1 MDTTSP
7 AEERTTRVRTRL
19 GALHVRTVGAGQPT
33 ILWPSMFVD
42 SHTWDLLLPHLTVDR
57 QYVLVDGPGLG
68 LSEPLTRA
76 SDIAGAAGA
85 ALDLIEG
92 LSITDPVD
100 WVGNA
105 FGGHVGYKL
114 ATQPGVLRSL
124 AALSSPT
131 EPIDDALRRRIGLL
145 RPLLRTVGVVGPV
158 RGAILDAMLTE
169 ASQSDAQVSRIVL
182 DSLERPHR
190 ASMAR
195 ALDSFIL
202 NRVDVNAE
210 LPDIQVPSLI
220 DATDDRGD
228 WNPADATRAAAL
240 APGAQLEV
248 VAGARTLI
256 PLEQP
261 AVTARLLQAFWDQL

>member
-1 MDTTSP
+1 MDTISP
-7 AEERTTRVRTRL
+7 ADERTLRVPTRL
-19 GALHVRTVGAGQPT
+19 GALHVRTTGAGQPT

-42 SHTWDLLLPHLTVDR
+42 SHAWDLLLPHLETGR

-68 LSEPLTRA
+68 LSDPLTRA
-76 SDIAGAAGA
+76 SNIDEAAGA
-85 ALDLIEG
+85 ALDLLDE

-114 ATQPGVLRSL
+114 ATQAGVLRSL

-131 EPIDDALRRRIGLL
+131 EPISDALRRRIGLL

-158 RGAILDAMLTE
+158 RRAIVDAMLTE
-169 ASQSDAQVSRIVL
+169 ASQADPRVNRIVL
-182 DSLERPHR
+182 DSIGRPSR

-195 ALDSFIL
+195 ALESFIL
-202 NRVDVNAE
+202 NRLDVNAE
-210 LPDIQVPSLI
+210 LGDIRVPSLFV
-220 DATDDRGD
+220 ATDDRGD
-228 WNPADATRAAAL
+228 WSPVDAANAAART
-240 APGAQLEV
+240 PVAQLEIV
-248 VAGARTLI
+248 PGARTLI

-261 AVTARLLQAFWDQL
+261 AATAELLHGFWAGL